1 MTVTRVRSVNLWYIM
16 TRVKSLYIISLVHK
30 ELTHIFQGD
39 SGGPLYKFDE
49 ASRRAILGSLMF
61 RSFLFCIFYETVG
74 VVNRGE
80 GCAREDGL
88 GIYARIKVQAYIIG
102 LENHL

>member
-61 RSFLFCIFYETVG
+61 RSFFVLYSMKQLEWSTGGRAVPERTV
-74 VVNRGE
+74 
-80 GCAREDGL
+80 
-88 GIYARIKVQAYIIG
+88 
-102 LENHL
+102 

>member
-49 ASRRAILGSLMF
+49 ASRRAILGSSCLDPSCF
-61 RSFLFCIFYETVG
+61 VFYETVG

-80 GCAREDGL
+80 GCARENGL
-88 GIYARIKVQAYIIG
+88 GIYARIKVQANIIG
-102 LENHL
+102 LENH